1 MWKNNHIPKK
11 WKIPQQSWIREINL
25 FAVNKSHE
33 AVYMFWNDTDTTYK
47 GQMLLDIFY
56 YTTMEA
62 YILI

>member
-1 MWKNNHIPKK
+1 MKL
-11 WKIPQQSWIREINL
+11 SE
-25 FAVNKSHE
+25 V
-33 AVYMFWNDTDTTYK
+33 TDTTYK